1 MGQLFQVVDD
11 DGRRL
16 DAHYEIDSESIIF
29 HSRGGTKGKGATN
42 TEYSLG
48 LAVLLNKLEGHAV
61 GIQQVWVDSSQVQA
75 LPITDRTI
83 FGLSDA
89 HGSTQDALKL
99 MASRMKSVGR
109 IGSASGGNST
119 RRIRIRVGNEHSG
132 QLESILGGLP
142 VKKDM
147 RSLDRVP
154 AEDLRGVTAEHVWL
168 AIEDMRNGTEP
179 PGFGPSTDYDLLVDD
194 CLRLPPK
201 AVFGLAATKALGFTV
216 LPKHFTAG
224 VGSVCFE
231 VLEAAGFNVVSKD
244 TLATGQVHPVPSD
257 DHSWT
262 EGQPKL
268 VEHLRRERA
277 RGAAQAKKDLF
288 RRVHGRLFCERCMMD
303 PVQIYGDEYGEACIE
318 VHHREVRVSA
328 MTADHRTSLSDLQCL
343 CANCH
348 RVVHRELRNL
358 VTR

>member
-1 MGQLFQVVDD
+1 MGQVFQVVDD

-48 LAVLLNKLEGHAV
+48 LAVLLNKLEG
-61 GIQQVWVDSSQVQA
+61 
-75 LPITDRTI
+75 
-83 FGLSDA
+83 
-89 HGSTQDALKL
+89 
-99 MASRMKSVGR
+99 
-109 IGSASGGNST
+109 
-119 RRIRIRVGNEHSG
+119 
-132 QLESILGGLP
+132 
-142 VKKDM
+142 
-147 RSLDRVP
+147 
-154 AEDLRGVTAEHVWL
+154 
-168 AIEDMRNGTEP
+168 
-179 PGFGPSTDYDLLVDD
+179 
-194 CLRLPPK
+194 
-201 AVFGLAATKALGFTV
+201 
-216 LPKHFTAG
+216 
-224 VGSVCFE
+224 
-231 VLEAAGFNVVSKD
+231 
-244 TLATGQVHPVPSD
+244 HPVPSD

-303 PVQIYGDEYGEACIE
+303 PVQIYGHEYGEACIE

-348 RVVHRELRNL
+348 RVVHRELRI
-358 VTR
+358 